1 MSLSDYVP
9 EKYIP
14 LFSDPE
20 FLEVVE
26 MHAYELMSPS
36 TFEIL
41 KRMGV
46 RYL

>member
-1 MSLSDYVP
+1 MSLADYVP

-14 LFSDPE
+14 LFYDPE
-20 FLEVVE
+20 FLNLLEI
-26 MHAYELMSPS
+26 HAYELMSPA

-41 KRMGV
+41 KRMGE